1 MNGRKVALIMDNF
14 SGHQAAVAELEGMP
28 EAFQLQHVT
37 VIWLPSNSTSKTQP
51 LDQGVIASF
60 KANYRKLWL
69 QYLLDEYNEGREG
82 LTSMNILKAIRWS
95 IRAWHEVTPETIHN
109 CWMHSYLNPFTTQAK
124 ELRQAN
130 AAIQNPLINNPQG
143 SEIIEDLRVQVAL
156 LLN

>member
-1 MNGRKVALIMDNF
+1 
-14 SGHQAAVAELEGMP
+14 
-28 EAFQLQHVT
+28 
-37 VIWLPSNSTSKTQP
+37 
-51 LDQGVIASF
+51 
-60 KANYRKLWL
+60 
-69 QYLLDEYNEGREG
+69 
-82 LTSMNILKAIRWS
+82 MNILKAIRWS
-95 IRAWHEVTPETIHN
+95 IRAWHEVTPKTIHN